1 MTDTATDITEDLAG
15 RVRARVSGE
24 SGDPG
29 SKQKVIDQEITRVAE
44 RQLAAGRPFHQRD
57 ETMLRRQLDDT
68 LTGLGPIQPYLDD
81 PAVEEIWINAPD
93 KVFIAKAGV
102 NEQAEC
108 VLEAS
113 QVRDIVERM
122 LRPTGRRIDVS
133 QPFVDASLT
142 DGSRVHVVIPDITRD
157 HWSVNIRKFSRQ
169 IKTLHDLVSRH
180 VLPLD
185 AAHYL
190 SAAMRS
196 GATVLVSGATQAGK
210 TTMLT
215 ALLHQAPPNDRV
227 VSVEE
232 TFELDLSVTDH
243 VGLQCRGPSL
253 EGTGEVTLR
262 RLVKEALRM
271 RPDRIVVGEV
281 REAEALD
288 LLIALNSG
296 LPGACTIH
304 ARSGSH
310 ALDKLCMLPLLAGA
324 NIDRTFVTHTVANV
338 IDLVVHVER
347 GSDGTRRVTEIIRP
361 TALTPQ
367 GTITTEPVFDTRSGT
382 LERVPCHPTHH
393 LSATP
398 TTLTT
403 PTPPM
408 ESTTPTPFLSS
419 PAPTPPDDE
428 PAWGR

>member
-1 MTDTATDITEDLAG
+1 MTDTATQMTEDLAG
-15 RVRARVSGE
+15 RIRARVSGE
-24 SGDPG
+24 SGGPD
-29 SKQKVIDQEITRVAE
+29 SRQKLIDQEITRVAE
-44 RQLAAGRPFHQRD
+44 RQLGSGRPFHERD
-57 ETMLRRQLDDT
+57 ERELRRQLDDT
-68 LTGLGPIQPYLDD
+68 LSGLGPLQPYLDD
-81 PAVEEIWINAPD
+81 PTVEEIWINAPD
-93 KVFIAKAGV
+93 KVFIAKSGV
-102 NEQAEC
+102 NEKAEC

-122 LRPTGRRIDVS
+122 LRPTGRRVDVS

-169 IKTLHDLVSRH
+169 IKTLHDLVARQ

-232 TFELDLSVTDH
+232 TFELDLTVTDH

-361 TALTPQ
+361 TALTPE
-367 GTITTEPVFDTRSGT
+367 GTITTEPVFDIRSGT
-382 LERVPCHPTHH
+382 LERSPESPPSTECAW
-393 LSATP
+393 SA
-398 TTLTT
+398 
-403 PTPPM
+403 
-408 ESTTPTPFLSS
+408 
-419 PAPTPPDDE
+419 
-428 PAWGR
+428 

>member
-1 MTDTATDITEDLAG
+1 MTDTGATISQPLTTHTTLTDDIAN
-15 RVRARVSGE
+15 RVRARVSANP
-24 SGDPG
+24 SDTD
-29 SKQKVIDQEITRVAE
+29 SRQKLIDQEITRVAE
-44 RQLAAGRPFHQRD
+44 RQLATGRPFHEGD
-57 ETMLRRQLDDT
+57 EVTLRRHLDDT
-68 LTGLGPIQPYLDD
+68 LTGLGPLQQYLDD
-81 PAVEEIWINAPD
+81 PSVEEIWINAPD
-93 KVFIAKAGV
+93 KVFIAQAGV
-102 NEQAEC
+102 NEQADC
-108 VLEAS
+108 HLEAS

-133 QPFVDASLT
+133 QPFVDASLH

-169 IKTLHDLVSRH
+169 IKTLDDLVARH

-190 SAAMRS
+190 TAAMRS
-196 GATVLVSGATQAGK
+196 GATILVSGATQAGK

-215 ALLHQAPPNDRV
+215 ALLHQAPPSDRV

-232 TFELDLSVTDH
+232 TFELDLEVIDH

-324 NIDRTFVTHTVANV
+324 NIDRAFVTHTVANV
-338 IDLVVHVER
+338 IDLVVHVQR
-347 GSDGTRRVTEIIRP
+347 GPDGVRRVTEIIRP
-361 TALTPQ
+361 TGLTPE

-382 LERVPCHPTHH
+382 LERVPEGGLDQTR
-393 LSATP
+393 SKTAT
-398 TTLTT
+398 T
-403 PTPPM
+403 
-408 ESTTPTPFLSS
+408 EF
-419 PAPTPPDDE
+419 
-428 PAWGR
+428 AWRV

>member
-1 MTDTATDITEDLAG
+1 MTDAPATISQPKIAQTSLTDDIAN
-15 RVRARVSGE
+15 RVRARVSANP
-24 SGDPG
+24 SDTDTR
-29 SKQKVIDQEITRVAE
+29 QKLIDQEITRVAE
-44 RQLAAGRPFHQRD
+44 QQLATGRPFQEGD
-57 ETMLRRQLDDT
+57 EVALRRHLDDT
-68 LTGLGPIQPYLDD
+68 LTGLGPLQQYLDD
-81 PAVEEIWINAPD
+81 PSVEEIWINAPD

-108 VLEAS
+108 HLEAS

-133 QPFVDASLT
+133 QPFVDASLH

-169 IKTLHDLVSRH
+169 IKTLHDLVARH

-190 SAAMRS
+190 TAAMRS
-196 GATVLVSGATQAGK
+196 GATILVSGATQAGK

-215 ALLHQAPPNDRV
+215 ALLHQAPPSDRV

-232 TFELDLSVTDH
+232 TFELDLDVTDH

-304 ARSGSH
+304 ARSGAH
-310 ALDKLCMLPLLAGA
+310 ALDKLCMLPLLAGS

-338 IDLVVHVER
+338 IDLVVHVQR
-347 GSDGTRRVTEIIRP
+347 GPDGVRRVTEIVRP
-361 TALTPQ
+361 TGLTPD

-382 LERVPCHPTHH
+382 LDRVP
-393 LSATP
+393 
-398 TTLTT
+398 
-403 PTPPM
+403 
-408 ESTTPTPFLSS
+408 ESPHA
-419 PAPTPPDDE
+419 PASISE
-428 PAWGR
+428 LGWSV

>member
-1 MTDTATDITEDLAG
+1 MTDTEATIAHTATTPVTFTQATLTDDIAK
-15 RVRARVSGE
+15 RVRARVSANPAGAD
-24 SGDPG
+24 SR
-29 SKQKVIDQEITRVAE
+29 QKLIDQEITRVAE
-44 RQLAAGRPFHQRD
+44 QQLATGRPFD
-57 ETMLRRQLDDT
+57 EGDEVTLRRQLDDT
-68 LTGLGPIQPYLDD
+68 LTGLGPLQQYLDD
-81 PAVEEIWINAPD
+81 PSVEEIWINAPD

-102 NEQAEC
+102 NEQANCE
-108 VLEAS
+108 LEAS

-133 QPFVDASLT
+133 QPFVDASLH

-157 HWSVNIRKFSRQ
+157 HWSVNIRKFSRH
-169 IKTLHDLVSRH
+169 IKTLHDLVARQ

-190 SAAMRS
+190 TAAMRS
-196 GATVLVSGATQAGK
+196 GATILVSGATQAGK

-215 ALLHQAPPNDRV
+215 ALLHQAPPSDRV

-232 TFELDLSVTDH
+232 TFELDLEVTDH

-338 IDLVVHVER
+338 IDLVVHVQR
-347 GSDGTRRVTEIIRP
+347 GPDGMRRVTEIVRP
-361 TALTPQ
+361 TGLTTDS
-367 GTITTEPVFDTRSGT
+367 TITTEPVFDTRSGD
-382 LERVPCHPTHH
+382 LRRVPEPSRSPK
-393 LSATP
+393 LAW
-398 TTLTT
+398 
-403 PTPPM
+403 
-408 ESTTPTPFLSS
+408 ST
-419 PAPTPPDDE
+419 
-428 PAWGR
+428 

>member
-1 MTDTATDITEDLAG
+1 MTDTHTAATHITPTHTTIAQDTVTEDTVSQGIAD
-15 RVRARVSGE
+15 RVRARVSANP
-24 SGDPG
+24 GDRD
-29 SKQKVIDQEITRVAE
+29 SKQRLIDQEITRVAE
-44 RQLAAGRPFHQRD
+44 QQLASGKPFAKDD
-57 ETMLRRQLDDT
+57 ENTLRRRLDDT
-68 LTGLGPIQPYLDD
+68 LTGLGPLQPYVDD
-81 PAVEEIWINAPD
+81 PSVEEIWINAPD
-93 KVFIAKAGV
+93 RVFIAKAGV
-102 NEQAEC
+102 NEQADC

-133 QPFVDASLT
+133 QPFVDASLE

-169 IKTLHDLVSRH
+169 IKTLHDLVTRH

-190 SAAMRS
+190 TAAMRS
-196 GATVLVSGATQAGK
+196 GATILVSGATQAGK

-215 ALLHQAPPNDRV
+215 ALLHQAPPTDRV

-232 TFELDLSVTDH
+232 TFELDLEVTDH

-310 ALDKLCMLPLLAGA
+310 ALDKLCMLPLLAGS
-324 NIDRTFVTHTVANV
+324 NIDRTFVTHTVAHV
-338 IDLVVHVER
+338 IDLVVHVQR
-347 GSDGTRRVTEIIRP
+347 GPDGVRRVTEIIRP
-361 TALTPQ
+361 TALTPE

-382 LERVPCHPTHH
+382 LERVPE
-393 LSATP
+393 L
-398 TTLTT
+398 LTT
-403 PTPPM
+403 PPRP
-408 ESTTPTPFLSS
+408 E
-419 PAPTPPDDE
+419 A
-428 PAWGR
+428 AWRQ

>member
-1 MTDTATDITEDLAG
+1 MTDTQSRVTQPTTTTQATITQDIAD
-15 RVRARVSGE
+15 RVRARVSANP
-24 SGDPG
+24 GDTH
-29 SKQKVIDQEITRVAE
+29 SKQRLIDQEITRVAE
-44 RQLAAGRPFHQRD
+44 RQLASGRPFAEDD
-57 ETMLRRQLDDT
+57 ENILRRRLDDT
-68 LTGLGPIQPYLDD
+68 LSGIGPLQQYLDD
-81 PAVEEIWINAPD
+81 PSVEEIWINAPD
-93 KVFIAKAGV
+93 RVFIAKAGV
-102 NEQAEC
+102 NEKAEC
-108 VLEAS
+108 VLEAN

-133 QPFVDASLT
+133 QPFVDASLE

-169 IKTLHDLVSRH
+169 IKTLHDLVARR

-190 SAAMRS
+190 TAAMRS
-196 GATVLVSGATQAGK
+196 GATILVSGATQAGK

-215 ALLHQAPPNDRV
+215 ALLHQAPPTDRV

-232 TFELDLSVTDH
+232 TFELDLDVTDH

-338 IDLVVHVER
+338 IDLVVHVQR
-347 GSDGTRRVTEIIRP
+347 GPDGVRRVTEIVRP
-361 TALTPQ
+361 TGLTPE
-367 GTITTEPVFDTRSGT
+367 GTITTEPVFDTRSGQ
-382 LERVPCHPTHH
+382 LERVPH
-393 LSATP
+393 A
-398 TTLTT
+398 
-403 PTPPM
+403 
-408 ESTTPTPFLSS
+408 S
-419 PAPTPPDDE
+419 PATQTSWR
-428 PAWGR
+428 A